1 MLDAPTPSDRNDLA
15 AELALGLLEGEER
28 AQALRLCLSDPAFA
42 AQVEAWGHRLS
53 PMLDLAAEQAPP
65 AHIWSAIAARIGD
78 ALPDRASPSQVVRN
92 LRFWRGGALLSGAIA
107 ACLAVVLITRPAPE
121 QTPGAVG
128 LSQLADAQGAATMA
142 ISYDPQSGVLRMGTS
157 QIASGTKAPE
167 LWVIPADGVPRSLG
181 LINPQG
187 GKHAV
192 SEELR
197 AFLQNGATLAI
208 TLEDAATAPHAAP
221 TSAPILTGKIS
232 II

>member
-1 MLDAPTPSDRNDLA
+1 MLDAPTPSERDDLA

-28 AQALRLCLSDPAFA
+28 TQALRLCLADPSFA
-42 AQVEAWGHRLS
+42 AQVDAWSHRLS
-53 PMLDLAAEQAPP
+53 PMLDLTPEQAPP
-65 AHIWSAIAARIGD
+65 GHIWSAIAARIGGQS
-78 ALPDRASPSQVVRN
+78 APERTVRH
-92 LRFWRGGALLSGAIA
+92 LRFWQGSALLSGAIA
-107 ACLAVVLITRPAPE
+107 ASLALILVTRPAPAPE
-121 QTPGAVG
+121 QSAAAVG

-142 ISYDPQSGVLRMGTS
+142 ISYDPQSGVLRMGAS
-157 QIASGTKAPE
+157 QIASGGKVPE

-181 LINPQG
+181 IINPQG

-208 TLEDAATAPHAAP
+208 TLENAATAPHAAP

>member
-1 MLDAPTPSDRNDLA
+1 MR
-15 AELALGLLEGEER
+15 R
-28 AQALRLCLSDPAFA
+28 
-42 AQVEAWGHRLS
+42 
-53 PMLDLAAEQAPP
+53 
-65 AHIWSAIAARIGD
+65 
-78 ALPDRASPSQVVRN
+78 
-92 LRFWRGGALLSGAIA
+92 LRFWQGSALLSGAIA
-107 ACLAVVLITRPAPE
+107 ASLALVLVTRPAPAPD
-121 QTPGAVG
+121 QPPAAVG

-157 QIASGTKAPE
+157 QIASGAKAPE

-208 TLEDAATAPHAAP
+208 TLENAATAPHAAP

>member
-1 MLDAPTPSDRNDLA
+1 MLDALTPSERDDLA

-28 AQALRLCLSDPAFA
+28 AQALRLSLSDPAFA
-42 AQVEAWGHRLS
+42 AQVEAWSHRLS
-53 PMLDLAAEQAPP
+53 PMLDLTPEQSPP
-65 AHIWSAIAARIGD
+65 SHIWSAIEARIGG
-78 ALPDRASPSQVVRN
+78 ALSGRPAPERSVRS
-92 LRFWRGGALLSGAIA
+92 LRFWQGSALLSGAIA
-107 ACLAVVLITRPAPE
+107 ACLAVVLVTRPAPE
-121 QTPGAVG
+121 PTPGAVG

-142 ISYDPQSGVLRMGTS
+142 ISYDPQSGVLRMGTN

-181 LINPQG
+181 IINPQG

-192 SEELR
+192 SEGLR

-208 TLEDAATAPHAAP
+208 TLENAATAPHAAP